1 MSNLIESDMPDTGM
15 ALDGYD
21 GSQSYKW
28 DPVTIHT
35 ALPKIREYCKEKLKK
50 LDRWKTA
57 MTGIVIIMFIMLF
70 YLSCFAGQLQR
81 RLSSFGKIQ

>member
-1 MSNLIESDMPDTGM
+1 MSNLIQTDVLDRGM
-15 ALDGYD
+15 VVDEGD
-21 GSQSYKW
+21 RSQSYKW

-35 ALPKIREYCKEKLKK
+35 ALPKIMEYCREKLEE

-70 YLSCFAGQLQR
+70 YLSCFAGQLQG
-81 RLSSFGKIQ
+81 RLNSFGKI

>member
-1 MSNLIESDMPDTGM
+1 MSNLIQTDVPDRGM

-35 ALPKIREYCKEKLKK
+35 ALPKIREYCRDKFEK
-50 LDRWKTA
+50 LDRWKA
-57 MTGIVIIMFIMLF
+57 AITGIVIIMFIMLF
-70 YLSCFAGQLQR
+70 YLSCFAGQLQG
-81 RLSSFGKIQ
+81 RLSSFGKIE

>member
-1 MSNLIESDMPDTGM
+1 MSNLIQTDVLDTGM
-15 ALDGYD
+15 IVDEND
-21 GSQSYKW
+21 RSQSYKW

-35 ALPKIREYCKEKLKK
+35 ALPKIREYCREKLEK

-70 YLSCFAGQLQR
+70 YLSCFAGQLQG
-81 RLSSFGKIQ
+81 RLSSFGKVE